1 MLKEGLAMKEDEVS
15 KNIDFMPKILG
26 ILCHWCA
33 YAGGDLAGVSRLQY
47 PPSLRVIRIM
57 CTGRVESAFLI
68 EGFLKGVDGIW
79 VGG

>member
-1 MLKEGLAMKEDEVS
+1 MQEVATKKEES

-26 ILCHWCA
+26 ILCNWCA

-47 PPSLRVIRIM
+47 PPSLRVVRVM
-57 CTGRVESAFLI
+57 CTGRVEAAFI
-68 EGFLKGVDGIW
+68 VEGFLKGMDGIW